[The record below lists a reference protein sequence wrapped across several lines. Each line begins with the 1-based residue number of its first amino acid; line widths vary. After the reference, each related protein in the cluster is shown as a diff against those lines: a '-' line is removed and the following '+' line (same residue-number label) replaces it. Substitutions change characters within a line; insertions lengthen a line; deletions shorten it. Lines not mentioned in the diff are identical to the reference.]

1 MAMTRMRLESLA
13 SSPSSAPEE
22 GQRDAH
28 ESTALDPDAEQSL
41 SGAFVPH
48 AFVTLLAKLHL
59 FPIPKPS
66 RL

>member
-1 MAMTRMRLESLA
+1 MTRMRLESLA

-41 SGAFVPH
+41 SGAFVPR
-48 AFVTLLAKLHL
+48 AFVMLLAKLHL